1 MITINLLSKTI
12 VIADLPK
19 FLLSIFMLV
28 LFTRILLNIFKAT
41 AIRHGEADSEKI
53 KFSDW
58 GKWEA
63 FWKSFFSWGHHKNI
77 DDYYL
82 PSIIGGIE
90 LFIYPFLMFIEQWVF
105 IAMLIGLK
113 TAVHWGKWQEVR
125 TAYNR
130 FLLGNLVVIVSALFI
145 MTSFLKV
152 EVDHKEEKIKAI
164 TIQSTI
170 HDSRVPNG
178 VSLAQ

>member
-1 MITINLLSKTI
+1 MKVINLLSKTI
-12 VIADLPK
+12 VIIDFPK
-19 FLLSIFMLV
+19 FLLSIFILV
-28 LFTRILLNIFKAT
+28 LLTRIFLNIFKAT
-41 AIRHGEADSEKI
+41 AIRQGEADTEKN

-63 FWKSFFSWGHHKNI
+63 FWRSFCSWGHHKNI

-90 LFIYPFLMFIEQWVF
+90 LFMYPFLMFLEQWVF
-105 IAMLIGLK
+105 IAMLVALK

-130 FLLGNLVVIVSALFI
+130 FLLGNLLVIILSLLI

-152 EVDHKEEKIKAI
+152 QVDCKEETIKPI
-164 TIQSTI
+164 TGQSSGLLPAPLHSAGT
-170 HDSRVPNG
+170 SR
-178 VSLAQ
+178 

>member
-1 MITINLLSKTI
+1 MIIINLLSKTI

-19 FLLSIFMLV
+19 FLLSIFMMV

-41 AIRHGEADSEKI
+41 AIRQGEADSKEN

-90 LFIYPFLMFIEQWVF
+90 LFMYPFLMFLEQWVF

-130 FLLGNLVVIVSALFI
+130 FLLGNLLVVVSSLFI
-145 MTSFLKV
+145 MISFLKV
-152 EVDHKEEKIKAI
+152 EVDHKEEEIKPI
-164 TIQSTI
+164 TTQSTG
-170 HDSRVPNG
+170 HDSAPN
-178 VSLAQ
+178 STSSAQ